1 MSELLKSAISEIDY
15 ALVTNKGGKEVK
27 EHYLNNAKRL
37 IAEEME
43 GEDKLDKYDI
53 EKVVKVLEKVV
64 ANAPKS
70 LLEETGSA
78 VWYEIIPLEI
88 ALRKLKMQLENLKEE
103 A

>member
-1 MSELLKSAISEIDY
+1 MSKLLKSAISEIDY
-15 ALVTNKGGKEVK
+15 ALHSRKSEEVK

-53 EKVVKVLEKVV
+53 EKVVKVLEKVIASV
-64 ANAPKS
+64 PRS
-70 LLEETGSA
+70 VLEGTGSA
-78 VWYEIIPLEI
+78 VWYEIIPLEV

>member
-15 ALVTNKGGKEVK
+15 ALHSRKSEEVK

-43 GEDKLDKYDI
+43 SEDKLDKYDI
-53 EKVVKVLEKVV
+53 EKVVKVLEKVI
-64 ANAPKS
+64 ASAPRS
-70 LLEETGSA
+70 LLEDTGSA
-78 VWYEIIPLEI
+78 VWYEIIPLGI
-88 ALRKLKMQLENLKEE
+88 ALRKLKMRLESLKEE